1 MVAVQLLFLRTI
13 NVCTKSND
21 IFDVRQSSDMFL
33 RPFSWG
39 VHAVLD
45 DKWSN
50 HNHKL
55 SKTNAWFFI
64 DWLERVLYTSLAFFI
79 SKIPEVNEFLSI
91 KHCSGCEL
99 LYMEDMDFT
108 DSSNWCHLCWKQMCV
123 QLWALVLSSWVFSL
137 KPDGPWGPPEVPEA
151 KSKNQA
157 RCFPS
162 LAGQGGSSNNN
173 NMCLGSHSAL
183 VALWETL
190 RANVVEKQY

>member
-1 MVAVQLLFLRTI
+1 MVAVQLLFLSTI

-21 IFDVRQSSDMFL
+21 IFDVRQSGDTFL

-39 VHAVLD
+39 VHVVLD

-64 DWLERVLYTSLAFFI
+64 DWLERVVYTSLAFFI

-108 DSSNWCHLCWKQMCV
+108 DSSNWCLKQMCV

-137 KPDGPWGPPEVPEA
+137 KPDGPWGPPEAPEA

-162 LAGQGGSSNNN
+162 LAGQGAQATITT
-173 NMCLGSHSAL
+173 CAWDHT
-183 VALWETL
+183 VLWWL
-190 RANVVEKQY
+190 SGKF